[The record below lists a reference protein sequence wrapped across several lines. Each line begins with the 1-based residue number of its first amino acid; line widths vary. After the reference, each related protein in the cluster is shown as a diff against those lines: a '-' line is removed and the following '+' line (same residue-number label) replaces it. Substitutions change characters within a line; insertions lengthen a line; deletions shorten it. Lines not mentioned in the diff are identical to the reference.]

1 MVHRVVDANINRA
14 AEGMR
19 VLEDVARFV
28 LGNKDLCSAIK
39 KCRHEL
45 RHQTPELTSRDTE
58 GDVGTTLSTAQETSR
73 GSIHDIATAAGNRCC
88 EALRVIEE
96 FLKLENTKN
105 TIESIRYKMY
115 DLTEKTIQALG
126 AHIKEQWSLCFV
138 MTVDQCVLPW
148 QDTLAQTLVSGCD
161 CVQVREKNLTTTEY
175 IAHVREVKNI
185 ADPFN
190 VPVIVNDRVDVMLA
204 TNATGVHLGGED
216 MSIQDARKMCGSL
229 WTIGATVHCDSLHQV
244 EECIASGA
252 DYVGV
257 GSMFASQ
264 TKPEVQVAPLGLLK
278 NAISHHHLAIG
289 GITPENVSQLYDIG
303 CKGIAVSYVIAQSTT
318 PEKVVAA
325 LLQQEHQTA

>member
-1 MVHRVVDANINRA
+1 MVHRVLDANINRA

-28 LGNKDLCSAIK
+28 LGNQDLCGAIK
-39 KCRHEL
+39 NCRHEL
-45 RHQTPELTSRDTE
+45 RQQTPELSSRDTE
-58 GDVGTTLSTAQETSR
+58 GDVGTALSTEQETSR
-73 GSIHDIATAAGNRCC
+73 DSIRDIATAAGNRCC

-115 DLTEKTIQALG
+115 DLTEIAIQALG
-126 AHIKEQWSLCFV
+126 ARTKEQWSLCFV
-138 MTVDQCVLPW
+138 MTIDECVLPW
-148 QDTLAQTLVSGCD
+148 HDTLAQAFVSGCD
-161 CVQVREKNLTTTEY
+161 CVQVREKNLTTAQY
-175 IAHVREVKNI
+175 IAHVLEVKNI
-185 ADPFN
+185 ADTFN

-204 TNATGVHLGGED
+204 TNATGVHLGGDD
-216 MSIQDARKMCGSL
+216 MSIYDARTTCGSQ
-229 WTIGATVHCDSLHQV
+229 WIIGATVHIDSTHKA
-244 EECIASGA
+244 EECIAVGA

-264 TKPEVQVAPLGLLK
+264 TKPDVQVAPLGLLK

-289 GITPENVSQLYDIG
+289 GITPENVHQLYDIG
-303 CKGIAVSYVIAQSTT
+303 CKGVAVSSAIAHSAT

-325 LLQQEHQTA
+325 LLQREHQTA